1 MNAVLSSEPPRGCL
15 QHTGLGRGEGSRGVG
30 VLPSGGLGPDDWPV
44 CWPLARPAQLSPAGP
59 LWGVRPKTRK
69 PGLLTEPGLGRVA
82 VVGHPGQS
90 DRNLLSACRVVG
102 AGCVPGCFPWR
113 QLSVLAVCSVSA
125 DSGKAALW
133 PFLPVLPPC

>member
-1 MNAVLSSEPPRGCL
+1 MSCAAFSSWSSVGSETKNQEAWATDGAWA
-15 QHTGLGRGEGSRGVG
+15 GEG
-30 VLPSGGLGPDDWPV
+30 GG
-44 CWPLARPAQLSPAGP
+44 R
-59 LWGVRPKTRK
+59 
-69 PGLLTEPGLGRVA
+69 
-82 VVGHPGQS
+82 PGQS

-102 AGCVPGCFPWR
+102 AGCVPGYFPWR